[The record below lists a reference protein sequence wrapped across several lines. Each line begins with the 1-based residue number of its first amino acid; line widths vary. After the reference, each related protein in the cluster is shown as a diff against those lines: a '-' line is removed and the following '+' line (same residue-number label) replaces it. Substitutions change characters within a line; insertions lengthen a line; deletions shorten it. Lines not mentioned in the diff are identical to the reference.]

1 MHGPKYDFPVGDY
14 IQTKGVRYTKTWGEY
29 TLNASDAYWL
39 DDDGDWND
47 FAPKG
52 DPFTFKDVQSR
63 SEKDCDIMLWSEF
76 LRKKKNPTRKPAV
89 APAPNLALAL
99 SPAHRPRKRRTES
112 VEWGCTIA
120 FLLL

>member
-1 MHGPKYDFPVGDY
+1 MHGPNYDFPVGDY
-14 IQTKGVRYTKTWGEY
+14 IQTKGVSLRYTKTWGEY
-29 TLNASDAYWL
+29 TLNASAAYWL

-89 APAPNLALAL
+89 ARSSSKSSSSSSSITGAPPKKKKN
-99 SPAHRPRKRRTES
+99 RKR
-112 VEWGCTIA
+112 
-120 FLLL
+120 